1 MSEATLT
8 NLLEYLYD
16 TLTPS
21 NMQWLGEH
29 LIEYAQ
35 SDRENL
41 KPYTVEELLERAEE
55 GRRQIA
61 LGNYVTS
68 EEMFRDLFKEFGLD
82 PDEMK
87 KIEDQVEKTNLQYA
101 EAV

>member
-29 LIEYAQ
+29 LIEYAKP
-35 SDRENL
+35 
-41 KPYTVEELLERAEE
+41 KPYTFEELQARIEQSERDSAEGKLHDFDDVMRE
-55 GRRQIA
+55 
-61 LGNYVTS
+61 
-68 EEMFRDLFKEFGLD
+68 
-82 PDEMK
+82 
-87 KIEDQVEKTNLQYA
+87 IEDEFALEEKL
-101 EAV
+101 EMVDAV

>member
-29 LIEYAQ
+29 LIEHA
-35 SDRENL
+35 RTETENL
-41 KPYTVEELLERAEE
+41 KPYTMEEIDAMIDESE
-55 GRRQIA
+55 RQIA
-61 LGNYVTS
+61 AGLCQDNEDVFRELQ
-68 EEMFRDLFKEFGLD
+68 EE
-82 PDEMK
+82 
-87 KIEDQVEKTNLQYA
+87 QVK
-101 EAV
+101 